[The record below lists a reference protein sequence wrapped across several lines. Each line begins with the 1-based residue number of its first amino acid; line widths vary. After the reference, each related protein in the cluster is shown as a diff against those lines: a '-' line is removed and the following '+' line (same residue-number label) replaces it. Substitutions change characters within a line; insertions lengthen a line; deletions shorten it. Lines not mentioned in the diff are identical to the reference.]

1 MSDLVLWKVRNGVG
15 HMVLNQPERGNVIS
29 TAMAHNLKTVVERAC
44 NADIGAL
51 LISASGKQFCVGGDI
66 SEFGEHRERLA
77 PLIDAMLD
85 VLNPVMHQLASL
97 PLPVISAV
105 QGPVGGGGIGLA
117 LCADLVLA
125 SRHMFLR
132 GGYSA
137 IGLSPDLGVSAYLTR
152 RAGAAKAKYIL
163 MSNRAI
169 AAEDCLRMGLV
180 DELHEP
186 EQLLTAATALA
197 EELAGGPTNS
207 LAGIKNLCDSAHR
220 QDLQQQ
226 LGAEREAML
235 ACALSGNSLEGV
247 TAFLQKR
254 KPVFQRR

>member
-1 MSDLVLWKVRNGVG
+1 MSDLVLWEVRNGVG

-29 TAMAHNLKTVVERAC
+29 TAMAHSLKAVVGRAC

-137 IGLSPDLGVSAYLTR
+137 IGLSPDLGVSGYLTR
-152 RAGAAKAKYIL
+152 RAGAARAKYIL
-163 MSNRAI
+163 MSNRAVT
-169 AAEDCLRMGLV
+169 AEDCLRMGLV

-186 EQLLTAATALA
+186 EQLLAAATALA

-207 LAGIKNLCDSAHR
+207 LAGIKSLCDSAHR

-235 ACALSGNSLEGV
+235 ACARSGNSLEGV

>member
-1 MSDLVLWKVRNGVG
+1 MSDLVLWEVRNGVG
-15 HMVLNQPERGNVIS
+15 HVVLNQPERGNVIS
-29 TAMAHNLKTVVERAC
+29 TAMAHDLKTVVERAC

-77 PLIDAMLD
+77 PLIGAMLD

-125 SRHMFLR
+125 SRHVFLR

-186 EQLLTAATALA
+186 EQLLTAATTLA

-207 LAGIKNLCDSAHR
+207 LAGIKKLCDSAHR
-220 QDLQQQ
+220 QDLLLQ

>member
-1 MSDLVLWKVRNGVG
+1 MSDLVLWEVRNGVG
-15 HMVLNQPERGNVIS
+15 HVVLNQPERGNVIS
-29 TAMAHNLKTVVERAC
+29 TAMAHDLKTVVERAC

-66 SEFGEHRERLA
+66 SEFGEHREQLA
-77 PLIDAMLD
+77 PLIGAMLD

-137 IGLSPDLGVSAYLTR
+137 IGLSPDLGVSAYLTQ
-152 RAGAAKAKYIL
+152 RAGAARAKYIL

-207 LAGIKNLCDSAHR
+207 LAGIKKLCDSAHR
-220 QDLQQQ
+220 QDLLLQ

>member
-1 MSDLVLWKVRNGVG
+1 MLDLVLWEVRNGVG
-15 HMVLNQPERGNVIS
+15 HLVLNQPERGNVIS
-29 TAMAHNLKTVVERAC
+29 TAMAHDLKAVVEQAW

-66 SEFGEHRERLA
+66 SEFDEHRERLA
-77 PLIDAMLD
+77 PLIGAMLD

-137 IGLSPDLGVSAYLTR
+137 IGLSPDLGVSGYLTH

-169 AAEDCLRMGLV
+169 AAEDCLRMGLI

-186 EQLLTAATALA
+186 EQLLEAATALA

-235 ACALSGNSLEGV
+235 ACARSSNSLEGV

-254 KPVFQRR
+254 RPVFQRR

>member
-1 MSDLVLWKVRNGVG
+1 MSDLVLWEVRNGVG

-137 IGLSPDLGVSAYLTR
+137 IGLSPDLGVSAYLAR

>member
-29 TAMAHNLKTVVERAC
+29 TDMAHNLKTVVERAC

-247 TAFLQKR
+247 TAFLQKH

>member
-254 KPVFQRR
+254 KPVFQRH

>member
-1 MSDLVLWKVRNGVG
+1 MSDLVLWEVRNGVG

-29 TAMAHNLKTVVERAC
+29 TAMAHSLKAVVGRAC

-137 IGLSPDLGVSAYLTR
+137 IGLSPDLGVSGYLTR
-152 RAGAAKAKYIL
+152 RAGAARAKYIL
-163 MSNRAI
+163 MSNRAVT
-169 AAEDCLRMGLV
+169 AEDCLRMGLV

-186 EQLLTAATALA
+186 EQLLAAATALA

-207 LAGIKNLCDSAHR
+207 LAGIKSLCDSAHR

-235 ACALSGNSLEGV
+235 GCARSGNSLEGV

>member
-1 MSDLVLWKVRNGVG
+1 M
-15 HMVLNQPERGNVIS
+15 
-29 TAMAHNLKTVVERAC
+29 
-44 NADIGAL
+44 
-51 LISASGKQFCVGGDI
+51 
-66 SEFGEHRERLA
+66 
-77 PLIDAMLD
+77 
-85 VLNPVMHQLASL
+85 
-97 PLPVISAV
+97 

-152 RAGAAKAKYIL
+152 RAGAARAKYIL

-207 LAGIKNLCDSAHR
+207 LAGIKKLCDSAHR
-220 QDLQQQ
+220 QDLLLQ

>member
-1 MSDLVLWKVRNGVG
+1 MSDLVLWEVRNGVG

>member
-1 MSDLVLWKVRNGVG
+1 MSDLVLWEVRNGVG
-15 HMVLNQPERGNVIS
+15 HMVLNQPEPGNVIS
-29 TAMAHNLKTVVERAC
+29 TAMAHNLKAVVERAC

-77 PLIDAMLD
+77 PLIGAMLD
-85 VLNPVMHQLASL
+85 LLNPVMHQLASL

-137 IGLSPDLGVSAYLTR
+137 IGLSPDLGVSGYLTR
-152 RAGAAKAKYIL
+152 RAGAARAKYIL
-163 MSNRAI
+163 MSNRAV

-186 EQLLTAATALA
+186 EQLLAAATALA

-207 LAGIKNLCDSAHR
+207 LAGIKSLCDSAHR

-226 LGAEREAML
+226 LSAEREAML
-235 ACALSGNSLEGV
+235 ACARSGNSLEGV

-254 KPVFQRR
+254 KPVSQRR

>member
-1 MSDLVLWKVRNGVG
+1 MSDLVLWEVRNGVG
-15 HMVLNQPERGNVIS
+15 HVVLNQPERGNVIS
-29 TAMAHNLKTVVERAC
+29 TAMAHDLKTVVERAC

-66 SEFGEHRERLA
+66 SEFGKHRERLA
-77 PLIDAMLD
+77 PLIGAMLD

-152 RAGAAKAKYIL
+152 RAGAARAKYIL

-220 QDLQQQ
+220 QDLQLQ